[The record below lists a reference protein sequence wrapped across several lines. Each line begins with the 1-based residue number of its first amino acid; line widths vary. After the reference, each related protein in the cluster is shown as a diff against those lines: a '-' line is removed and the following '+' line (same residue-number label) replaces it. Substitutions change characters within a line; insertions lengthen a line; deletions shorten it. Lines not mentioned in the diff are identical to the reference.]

1 MKPRPDA
8 HPVVSPH
15 LRELT
20 DSHELHQ
27 LVRSLYVHALRL
39 GASPEAAEDMVQ
51 ESLTVPLGKADWF
64 DPERGTLPAALRA
77 VITHRF
83 IDACRA
89 RERRKRLHAHH
100 LEGMEAVGPSPSKTM
115 ADRTAYL
122 NRQRFLTQLDESE
135 KALFAMWI
143 RQNHGDVK
151 GPEGA
156 DALGM
161 TYAEYEAAK
170 KRLRRRSLTILEELE
185 IDAQDLWGGER

>member
-1 MKPRPDA
+1 MKIRPDA
-8 HPVVSPH
+8 PPVRASH

-20 DSHELHQ
+20 DSNELHQ

-39 GASPEAAEDMVQ
+39 GASSEAAEDMVQ
-51 ESLTVPLGKADWF
+51 ESLTVPLGKVDWF

-100 LEGMEAVGPSPSKTM
+100 LEGQEAVEPSPAKQM

-122 NRQRFLTQLDESE
+122 NRQRFLVQLDEGE

-143 RQNHGDVK
+143 RQNQGDVK

-156 DALGM
+156 EALSM

-170 KRLRRRSLTILEELE
+170 KRLRRRSMAILEELE
-185 IDAQDLWGGER
+185 IDATDLWGGER